1 MALFLPVMSVVDRAV
16 CWQRVHSVLRRCER
30 GARSRLCRSAAPPLG
45 SAVGASGWV
54 MPPWPGRAKG
64 CPSRCG
70 SSAAPRKS
78 RRPWV
83 AAGPG
88 WSGIAGRS
96 GCCRAC
102 SSGRGTADPGAGL
115 PRVRADR
122 FGAEAVHVA
131 FLDQPGHHVRVRPGE
146 CAPSSFM
153 FRYSAGLARLDQS
166 VRISR
171 SAPGCGC
178 FASHRLTKS
187 IVSRK
192 SGCRAPRPNSRSRRR
207 WR

>member
-30 GARSRLCRSAAPPLG
+30 GARSRLWSAAPQALG
-45 SAVGASGWV
+45 GHAT
-54 MPPWPGRAKG
+54 MPGRAKG

-102 SSGRGTADPGAGL
+102 SSAGVRRIQVLGL
-115 PRVRADR
+115 PASVPTDSVPKPCTSRSLISQGTTSAS
-122 FGAEAVHVA
+122 G
-131 FLDQPGHHVRVRPGE
+131 PGE

-166 VRISR
+166 VRISTQER
-171 SAPGCGC
+171 AGMRPC
-178 FASHRLTKS
+178 FASHCLTKS